1 MPARLPHRLPTTLA
15 FRPRQPQCLA
25 PLRIARN
32 YAGGE
37 MGRMKEDI
45 TEKEEK
51 QHIPHVS
58 EEDAAIKSAM
68 HEQGPQIDHGTKV
81 SEVGYSLY
89 YITKP
94 RLMSFRL

>member
-1 MPARLPHRLPTTLA
+1 
-15 FRPRQPQCLA
+15 
-25 PLRIARN
+25 
-32 YAGGE
+32 